1 MTTSSSSSF
10 YDNDVRGAESFPYR
24 EISSPPP
31 PNNYLSPHLFPSA
44 RYGGCAYRVHTHR
57 WNQHHRLAGG
67 PGELIKYTRSLTE
80 CDVIISFFSFSRGF
94 LLRPS
99 SGQIKIKISK
109 REKGAK
115 KDIGR
120 GGKRPPSSTC
130 QRRLSLDQRSPK
142 KKQVPWKK
150 EKREWRKKKSSF
162 VILSLAS
169 SVAEC
174 ARYNVRQKRR
184 KMHCLWQALNSKSKK
199 GKEMKSKMPDLA
211 VHHTILLSLY
221 KNDKIWAV
229 SR

>member
-44 RYGGCAYRVHTHR
+44 RYGGCAYRVHTHTHR

-120 GGKRPPSSTC
+120 GEKGRHLPLVSAVCHSTREVQKRN
-130 QRRLSLDQRSPK
+130 RSL
-142 KKQVPWKK
+142 
-150 EKREWRKKKSSF
+150 ERKKKENEEKKSLLSSF
-162 VILSLAS
+162 YRWHRPSPSAHGTTYARNAERCIAS
-169 SVAEC
+169 D
-174 ARYNVRQKRR
+174 R
-184 KMHCLWQALNSKSKK
+184 
-199 GKEMKSKMPDLA
+199 P
-211 VHHTILLSLY
+211 
-221 KNDKIWAV
+221 
-229 SR
+229 